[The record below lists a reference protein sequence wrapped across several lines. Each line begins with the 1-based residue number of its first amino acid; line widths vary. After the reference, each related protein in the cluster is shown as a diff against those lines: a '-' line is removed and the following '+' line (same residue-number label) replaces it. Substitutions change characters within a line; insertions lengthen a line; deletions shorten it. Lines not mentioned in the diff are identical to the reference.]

1 MSDSAV
7 RGVRHLSK
15 DPDTA
20 ETEPAAR
27 GSQPLVLVVDDEVNF
42 ARRLKM
48 EFEEAGFRAEAV
60 HRGDAALEHIRRAH
74 PDLVILDVRMPGMDG
89 LECLHKLRAGPESA
103 DTPVMLLTADTSPR
117 VDAAA
122 LIHHGCIVVSKPVS
136 YRTVIRIA
144 SRMLASM

>member
-1 MSDSAV
+1 MPDSAATSLQHPS
-7 RGVRHLSK
+7 GA
-15 DPDTA
+15 PDSA
-20 ETEPAAR
+20 RSEPAAR
-27 GSQPLVLVVDDEVNF
+27 GPEPLVLVVDDEVNF

-60 HRGDAALEHIRRAH
+60 HSGDAALEYVPRAH

-89 LECLHKLRAGPESA
+89 LECLHKLRASPESVNI
-103 DTPVMLLTADTSPR
+103 PVILLTADTSPR

-122 LIHHGCIVVSKPVS
+122 LIHHGCLVVSKPVS